1 MGTEKTKEFLK
12 KPFGFL
18 EIKCV
23 KFIEKERMFLVPQT
37 ACIILLLI

>member
-23 KFIEKERMFLVPQT
+23 KFIEKEHMFLIPHSV
-37 ACIILLLI
+37 CIIPLII

>member
-18 EIKCV
+18 EIKRV
-23 KFIEKERMFLVPQT
+23 LYIFLSGGRTQT
-37 ACIILLLI
+37 FT